1 MNCRRKL
8 RQSIVD
14 RLATSLLKGCAVW
27 LAVAHSGP
35 LASVTADD
43 FSSVGPLP
51 PARPSMRSLESAS
64 ALGRPPSKR
73 ALIDARKR
81 LQERFGETL
90 SHTDTAV
97 GARLAVEILMAA
109 ATEETDPALR
119 WLLLDEG
126 RRLGAAVG
134 SAETVTLAVK
144 RASAFYEFDALEMEF
159 RSLTEIPIRAL
170 SALKATQLAETAE
183 SLATRAETDRRLDL
197 AARSQNLAVR
207 AWQRAGNPTAAR
219 TAAIRHDLL
228 TAAARQPQRRVVR

>member
-14 RLATSLLKGCAVW
+14 RSATSLLRGCAVW
-27 LAVAHSGP
+27 LAVAHSGSP
-35 LASVTADD
+35 ATVAADD
-43 FSSVGPLP
+43 SSIGAL

-73 ALIDARKR
+73 ALIDAREA
-81 LQERFGETL
+81 LQKRFGTAL

-134 SAETVTLAVK
+134 SECV
-144 RASAFYEFDALEMEF
+144 
-159 RSLTEIPIRAL
+159 
-170 SALKATQLAETAE
+170 
-183 SLATRAETDRRLDL
+183 
-197 AARSQNLAVR
+197 
-207 AWQRAGNPTAAR
+207 W
-219 TAAIRHDLL
+219 
-228 TAAARQPQRRVVR
+228 

>member
-14 RLATSLLKGCAVW
+14 RSATSLLRGCAVW
-27 LAVAHSGP
+27 LAVAHSGSP
-35 LASVTADD
+35 ATVAADD
-43 FSSVGPLP
+43 SSIGAL

-73 ALIDARKR
+73 ALIDAREA
-81 LQERFGETL
+81 LQKRFGTAL

-144 RASAFYEFDALEMEF
+144 RASAFYEFDALEVEL
-159 RSLTEIPIRAL
+159 RSMTQIPLRAL
-170 SALKATQLAETAE
+170 NAMKATQLAETAE

-219 TAAIRHDLL
+219 TAAVRHDLL
-228 TAAARQPQRRVVR
+228 TAAARQPQRRPVR